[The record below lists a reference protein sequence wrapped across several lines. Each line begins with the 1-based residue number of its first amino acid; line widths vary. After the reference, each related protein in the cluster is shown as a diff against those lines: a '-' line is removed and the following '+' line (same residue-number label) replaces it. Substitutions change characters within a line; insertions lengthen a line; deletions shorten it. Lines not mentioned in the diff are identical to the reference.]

1 MSGIDLENMIKLNRP
16 DEGSAATAR
25 DRRAL
30 TGHSSTYRRTRTP
43 PGTSKVPTYSILF
56 QLSETYVADHLQDG
70 TPDRKAIAKDI
81 EASVQAAIPQDTSK
95 AYVLTPI
102 IADGLKPSA
111 RVYLAATEPETVR
124 GALEA
129 LKQYAAEGV
138 LDGKEPEQ
146 YLIGRR

>member
-16 DEGSAATAR
+16 DEGSAAR

-30 TGHSSTYRRTRTP
+30 TGHSSTYRRTRNP
-43 PGTSKVPTYSILF
+43 PRASRVPTYSIVF
-56 QLSETYVADHLQDG
+56 QLSETYVGEHLQDG
-70 TPDRKAIAKDI
+70 TLDRKAIEGDI
-81 EASVQAAIPQDTSK
+81 EASVQAAISQDTSK
-95 AYVLTPI
+95 AYAIKPI